1 MYKDVAKNI
10 DVFKIEYPDTIVP
23 IPNSQD
29 YENGFIRRYFI
40 RQSND
45 INGHIFEISNDLY
58 SNYLKN
64 PFWIA
69 EQVKWR
75 ITGPIETTYKDNG
88 EINDVGVKNSNTAA
102 LNIASIK
109 LKNIKLYFPNLLQF
123 YK

>member
-45 INGHIFEISNDLY
+45 INGHIFEISSDLY
-58 SNYLKN
+58 SNYLEN
-64 PFWIA
+64 PFWIT

-75 ITGPIETTYKDNG
+75 IAGPIETTYKNDG

>member
-10 DVFKIEYPDTIVP
+10 NVFKIEYPDTIVP
-23 IPNSQD
+23 KPNSEN

-40 RQSND
+40 RQTND
-45 INGHIFEISNDLY
+45 INGHIFEISNELY
-58 SNYLKN
+58 SNYLEN
-64 PFWIA
+64 PFWTT

-88 EINDVGVKNSNTAA
+88 EIDDVGVKNSNLSA
-102 LNIASIK
+102 LNLASIK